1 MPRKPIKFELDFM
14 IKDIFPR
21 FTVKQFD
28 DVSFNIKPLNQG
40 LDYDTS
46 NMIGKIFVGV
56 NNDMFM
62 QTTDITVSSDNINVL
77 LDKNMLQ
84 KNGRAYAEIELTDEA
99 GTITSSSFI
108 FDIDPKIGEG
118 GMIPGEYEGFVEKY
132 ERLISEF
139 KAQINSSIDN
149 SNNLIDKTIK
159 NCNTSVDTKL
169 STVDS
174 RLNSKV
180 AEVDSKLD
188 TVDRLITA
196 KVSDFERRFSA
207 LTSSQQQNS
216 EVIDAREGE
225 VSLKARLDKDIENP
239 KKLYTSI
246 EGTEISVDSLEGYL
260 KDIEI
265 LGNTVQ
271 DQDNLADI
279 RSVGDK
285 LENQELY
292 EIPVL
297 STGKNL
303 IKCIDH
309 SISGGDRLYLKVNLN
324 KNTDYRISSNY
335 EGVFEYRVVLCEKQL
350 DSQNRAVE
358 IKQLNVQNERTFNT
372 ESNFGELYILF
383 HFGNAYEKYQNN
395 NINIQIEKGTQ
406 STPYEPYVEDKLTIL
421 SPVQLEKVGD
431 VADRII
437 CKDGIWGVEKNINS
451 GFIPSSA
458 VWVLQRNNGA
468 INRFACVTAHMPF
481 TDFIRSTNNVISNKF
496 IASVIP
502 GDYIIGCS
510 FGNNDGFVVHA
521 NIQDIPTLEDFKNFI
536 GDGVFVKY
544 ATTQPTFIPLPH
556 DQQIKL
562 RTFANKTNISFGCEI
577 EPTLKASVPKSL
589 GASVSS
595 NNEQIDILHRE
606 LDKIKNLLLQSEVVF

>member
-174 RLNSKV
+174 KLNSKV

-188 TVDRLITA
+188 TVDGLIAA

-297 STGKNL
+297 STNLILRQGTAIVTPGATPSLDDYSVTNRVLSEL
-303 IKCIDH
+303 IKCNPNTYYNI
-309 SISGGDRLYLKVNLN
+309 KVTN
-324 KNTDYRISSNY
+324 IQ
-335 EGVFEYRVVLCEKQL
+335 VMVVLYDSKKVVTRNIWYSYDLSFSLNENEMYARYIFKFKDDTTLNISDVYKNIINCDSYKQ
-350 DSQNRAVE
+350 N
-358 IKQLNVQNERTFNT
+358 
-372 ESNFGELYILF
+372 
-383 HFGNAYEKYQNN
+383 
-395 NINIQIEKGTQ
+395 
-406 STPYEPYVEDKLTIL
+406 KLTIL
-421 SPVQLEKVGD
+421 SPKTLKSYNGTK
-431 VADRII
+431 DRIV
-437 CKDGIWGVEKNINS
+437 CKNN
-451 GFIPSSA
+451 
-458 VWVLQRNNGA
+458 VWVHEENVTYDAEGNGT
-468 INRFACVTAHMPF
+468 VL
-481 TDFIRSTNNVISNKF
+481 S
-496 IASVIP
+496 IP
-502 GDYIIGCS
+502 ID
-510 FGNNDGFVVHA
+510 
-521 NIQDIPTLEDFKNFI
+521 T
-536 GDGVFVKY
+536 
-544 ATTQPTFIPLPH
+544 PLPY
-556 DQQIKL
+556 DQQISL
-562 RTFANKTNISFGCEI
+562 RTFANKTNIHFECEI

-595 NNEQIDILHRE
+595 NTEQIDILHRE
-606 LDKIKNLLLQSEVVF
+606 LDKIKKLLLQSEVVF